1 MSNPDTPNKRL
12 QKKQIFANRLVK
24 WQRTHGRHDLPWQKV
39 LDPYRVWVS
48 EIMLQ
53 QTQVVT
59 VISYFERFMKR
70 FPSVQSLALAEQDAV
85 LGLWSGLGYYSR
97 ARNLHRAAKDV
108 VSLHGGVFPKDYE
121 TLQTLAGIGPS
132 TAAAIASICYAE
144 RVPIL
149 DGNVKRV
156 LTRFKGYAQD
166 LSVASSVKELW
177 SIASESL
184 PLDAKEMPTYTQGIM
199 DLGATLCTPK
209 NPKCN
214 LCPVRS
220 FCVAYQEG
228 DPLQYP
234 VKTKKIK
241 RTTQSL
247 WMLCVVNAQGEVW
260 LEKRPTKGIWAGLYC
275 TPVFLSEELMGEFV
289 TKIHAKHLQ
298 FAQPLAHALTHK
310 ELILHWVRCDSFSA
324 QALIQASPA
333 ELSPGGAWFSQRRWD
348 ALGIPAPLRKLLAS
362 DVRSKTDR

>member
-1 MSNPDTPNKRL
+1 M
-12 QKKQIFANRLVK
+12 
-24 WQRTHGRHDLPWQKV
+24 
-39 LDPYRVWVS
+39 WVS

-70 FPSVQSLALAEQDAV
+70 FPNVQSLALADQDAV

-108 VSLHGGVFPKDYE
+108 VNLYGGVFPKDFE

-156 LTRFKGYAQD
+156 LTRFKGYDQD
-166 LSVASSVKELW
+166 LSLASSVKELW
-177 SIASESL
+177 SIASEAL
-184 PLDAKEMPTYTQGIM
+184 PRDAKEMPTYTQAIM

-209 NPKCN
+209 NPKCD

-247 WMLCVVNAQGEVW
+247 WMLCLVNAKGEVW
-260 LEKRPTKGIWAGLYC
+260 LEKRPTQGIWAGLYC
-275 TPVFLSEELMGEFV
+275 TPVFLSEELMAEFV
-289 TKIHAKHLQ
+289 TKIRAKHPQ
-298 FAQPLAHALTHK
+298 FAQPFSHALTHK

-324 QALIQASPA
+324 RALVQACAAQT
-333 ELSPGGAWFSQRRWD
+333 SPGGAWFSQSRWD
-348 ALGIPAPLRKLLAS
+348 ALGIPAPVRKLLAL
-362 DVRSKTDR
+362 DLN